1 MIKEDELSY
10 QPIIDVKN
18 LSKSFSTG
26 MVFHDINFHIQQQQ
40 RIALIG
46 ENGSGK
52 TTLLKILAGIIK
64 PTAGSVLFKTIDMH
78 NMNLRKPFFGISIDE
93 SMLDNRM
100 TVIDNLNLYCQLMDY
115 FQYSEDIVN
124 LMHQFQ
130 VAHVK
135 NMKLNILSRGM
146 QQRIS
151 LIRALLN
158 QTNQDLLILDEP
170 SKNLDVASKKILM
183 EKVLQNANSTMIVA
197 THDLDNISNWASHIY
212 EIKNG
217 NISMINYEKINYST
231 EKRPSISLD

>member
-1 MIKEDELSY
+1 
-10 QPIIDVKN
+10 
-18 LSKSFSTG
+18 
-26 MVFHDINFHIQQQQ
+26 
-40 RIALIG
+40 
-46 ENGSGK
+46 
-52 TTLLKILAGIIK
+52 
-64 PTAGSVLFKTIDMH
+64 
-78 NMNLRKPFFGISIDE
+78 MNLRKPFFGISIDE

-217 NISMINYEKINYST
+217 NISMRKV
-231 EKRPSISLD
+231 

>member
-1 MIKEDELSY
+1 LIKEDELSY

-217 NISMINYEKINYST
+217 NISMRKV
-231 EKRPSISLD
+231 

>member
-18 LSKSFSTG
+18 LSKAFSTG

-217 NISMINYEKINYST
+217 NISMRKV
-231 EKRPSISLD
+231 

>member
-217 NISMINYEKINYST
+217 NISMRKVDINK
-231 EKRPSISLD
+231 

>member
-217 NISMINYEKINYST
+217 NISMRKV
-231 EKRPSISLD
+231 

>member
-100 TVIDNLNLYCQLMDY
+100 TVIDNLNL
-115 FQYSEDIVN
+115 S
-124 LMHQFQ
+124 
-130 VAHVK
+130 
-135 NMKLNILSRGM
+135 
-146 QQRIS
+146 
-151 LIRALLN
+151 
-158 QTNQDLLILDEP
+158 
-170 SKNLDVASKKILM
+170 
-183 EKVLQNANSTMIVA
+183 
-197 THDLDNISNWASHIY
+197 
-212 EIKNG
+212 
-217 NISMINYEKINYST
+217 
-231 EKRPSISLD
+231 

>member
-1 MIKEDELSY
+1 LIKEDKLSH

-26 MVFHDINFHIQQQQ
+26 MVFKGINFHIQQQQ

-93 SMLDNRM
+93 PMLDKRM
-100 TVIDNLNLYCQLMDY
+100 TVIDNLNLYCKLMDY
-115 FQYSEDIVN
+115 LQYSEDIGN

-130 VAHVK
+130 VTHVK
-135 NMKLNILSRGM
+135 NIKLDVLSRGM

-170 SKNLDVASKKILM
+170 SKNLDVVSKKILM
-183 EKVLQNANSTMIVA
+183 EKVLQNTDSTLIVA
-197 THDLDNISNWASHIY
+197 THDVDNISKWASHIY
-212 EIKNG
+212 EIKDG
-217 NISMINYEKINYST
+217 NIYIRKV
-231 EKRPSISLD
+231 

>member
-197 THDLDNISNWASHIY
+197 THDVDNISNWASHIY

-217 NISMINYEKINYST
+217 NISMRKV
-231 EKRPSISLD
+231 